1 MAEPEPDWYPDPA
14 KTPGVFRWWTGE
26 EWTDLLASDPDA
38 PPPAAETVTRSV
50 RPSGETS
57 PGHLLRNTLV
67 IGAVLAAVLTLFTVL
82 GFQPAVASR
91 YPEGT
96 PSDFGTP
103 KVIAPASAYDEGTRV
118 ATVRDQMTVTM
129 PPKPFEDPFV
139 SVTETEVFLA
149 SVSSDLLIHK
159 PSDTSNGW
167 YGTALLGL
175 VNPPLV
181 TDGDLHGTAEAVVAG
196 LGDTLYN
203 GAAVELSALDP
214 LPDVGEGFEGFTG
227 EIGYDIKGVP
237 SSHDDVVIILA
248 ALDDGEV
255 GVWGEVIPND
265 APDSARTD
273 LEQARGTLQLG

>member
-14 KTPGVFRWWTGE
+14 KTPGVFRWWTGA

-57 PGHLLRNTLV
+57 PGHALRNSLV

-82 GFQPAVASR
+82 GFQPAVAAR

-103 KVIAPASAYDEGTRV
+103 TVIPPKSAYDEETRI
-118 ATVRDQMTVTM
+118 ATVRDRLTVTM
-129 PPKPFEDPFV
+129 PGRPFDDPFTSV
-139 SVTETEVFLA
+139 SGTEVFLA
-149 SVSSDLLIHK
+149 SVSTDLEVHP
-159 PSDTSNGW
+159 PSDTSHGW

-181 TDGDLHGTAEAVVAG
+181 TAGDLRATGTAVVQG
-196 LGDTLYN
+196 LGDTVYN
-203 GAAVELSALDP
+203 DAPVEIAELVP
-214 LPDVGEGFEGFTG
+214 LPEVGPGLTGFRSEIRYDV
-227 EIGYDIKGVP
+227 KGVP
-237 SSHDDVVIILA
+237 SDSDDVVIILA
-248 ALDDGEV
+248 ELDNAEV
-255 GVWGEVIPND
+255 GVWVELIPEGMGDSDLTEV
-265 APDSARTD
+265 
-273 LEQARGTLQLG
+273 EKARGTLHLN